1 MKTADF
7 YRKTA
12 NYWQAVLRV
21 GLPVIVIYR
30 ACHLFFFWLAG
41 GKPSGASYPWRFA
54 VIVDPLAVFIV
65 ATVWWSAVRS
75 VFGKGNPTN
84 IDNQGR

>member
-1 MKTADF
+1 
-7 YRKTA
+7 
-12 NYWQAVLRV
+12 V
-21 GLPVIVIYR
+21 GLPVITIYR
-30 ACHLFFFWLAG
+30 ACNFFFWLAG
-41 GKPSGASYPWRFA
+41 GRSAGFSYPWRFA

-84 IDNQGR
+84 TDNHSP